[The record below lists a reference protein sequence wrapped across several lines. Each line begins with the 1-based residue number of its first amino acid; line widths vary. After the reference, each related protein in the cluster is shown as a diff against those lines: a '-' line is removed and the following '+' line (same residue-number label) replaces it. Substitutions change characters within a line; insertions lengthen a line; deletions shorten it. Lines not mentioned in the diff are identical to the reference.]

1 ALAPDNGNYTAILQ
15 FQGTPI
21 NVELQIDG
29 APVGNPQTIQGDFG
43 PLAVTVDPDGNLVD
57 VENLGYATLTIT
69 RTDAATGQPLAG
81 GCYEVR
87 NGSTVRSRGCD
98 ADDGSA
104 DGTTVLDFPAG
115 IDPGSYTVA
124 EVTAPDDAE

>member
-1 ALAPDNGNYTAILQ
+1 FNATSQDADASAIDQIATLSTDLGTYALAPDNGNYTAILQ
-15 FQGTPI
+15 SQGTPI
-21 NVELQIDG
+21 NAELQLDG

-87 NGSTVRSRGCD
+87 NGSTVLS
-98 ADDGSA
+98 
-104 DGTTVLDFPAG
+104 
-115 IDPGSYTVA
+115 
-124 EVTAPDDAE
+124 